1 MNPLNHEIFME
12 VLSIV
17 SMKEDVY
24 SCNSQSAIKNKAAV
38 PKPNYTVMRYI
49 FKLPPF
55 HVNIKDNVY
64 RN

>member
-38 PKPNYTVMRYI
+38 PKPNYTVSAWI
-49 FKLPPF
+49 W
-55 HVNIKDNVY
+55 Y
-64 RN
+64 RPLQGAM